1 MADHIGRVLGDR
13 YRLLAPVGSGG
24 SGHVFVA
31 DDVRLRRRVAV
42 KMLHPALADDDA
54 FLRRFRAEA
63 RAAAALNHP
72 NVMAVYDWGEEEG
85 GPYLVCEYLGGGS
98 LRSVLDRGRR
108 LSPSQA
114 LLIGLE
120 AARGLDYAH
129 RRGLVHRDIKPAN
142 LLFDEDGRLRIGDFG
157 LARALAEAAWT
168 EPIGTVL
175 GTARYAA
182 PEQVSG
188 APIDGKS
195 DVYSLAL
202 VLVEAVT
209 GRVPFAADT
218 TVATLMGRLDRPIEA
233 PPELGPLAAVVSRA
247 GRPDP
252 AERLDAAG
260 LGSALQSLALS
271 LPTPEPLPLA
281 GPAIVDE
288 VGSIADPTDI
298 GPRPGAKASAGP
310 APAAAQRATAPTT
323 ANDRTVASQ
332 PLVDLDDDGLDATGL
347 VATAGPE
354 STGATPVV
362 PAGRSRRR
370 QPAAGALDATVA
382 QGIPAVTT
390 APAATKAGRKAERK
404 AEQRATYVPPELSK
418 AGRRRRRRWPLVL
431 VLFVL
436 AGGVGAGWYLL
447 VGKDVPSHPLPSVID
462 QPELQAAGALRTL
475 NFDVDIRQE
484 FFDGS
489 VPGVVKLQD
498 PPGGGSATLK
508 EGKRVT
514 LVVSK
519 GPAPTPVPALADLD
533 EAAARAAVVGV
544 GHVVGTITPTFSETV
559 EEGIVID
566 WTKKGESP
574 PKGATV
580 DLVVS
585 AGPEPRELPALAGA
599 TYDEAVAA
607 LAALDLDATRVD
619 VFTDDDG
626 AAGRVVST
634 SPAAGEE
641 VSRGS
646 SVTVTVSKGRPSVPK
661 LGGLSAEEAAAALG
675 AVGLEVGSKFGPS
688 SGDVFLSLPGEGT
701 KVKPGSSV
709 TIYLL

>member
-13 YRLLAPVGSGG
+13 YRLLAPIGSGG

-85 GPYLVCEYLGGGS
+85 GPYLICEYLGGGS

-114 LLIGLE
+114 LLVGLQ

-142 LLFDEDGRLRIGDFG
+142 LLFDDDGRLRIGDFG

-218 TVATLMGRLDRPIEA
+218 TVATLMGRLDKPIEA
-233 PPELGPLAAVVSRA
+233 PPELGPLAAVVGRA

-260 LGSALQSLALS
+260 LASALQSVALT

-281 GPAIVDE
+281 GPATVDE
-288 VGSIADPTDI
+288 VSSIDDPTDI
-298 GPRPGAKASAGP
+298 GPRPGGPASASAAAPP
-310 APAAAQRATAPTT
+310 APVAPAPMQAVGGGTVGAGHGPDADATAAVPS
-323 ANDRTVASQ
+323 R
-332 PLVDLDDDGLDATGL
+332 
-347 VATAGPE
+347 GPE
-354 STGATPVV
+354 PTGATPTVV
-362 PAGRSRRR
+362 GPLVGATATATGTADPFDATIRQATPVTKASRR
-370 QPAAGALDATVA
+370 
-382 QGIPAVTT
+382 I
-390 APAATKAGRKAERK
+390 K
-404 AEQRATYVPPELSK
+404 PPPPVDTGPHLSK
-418 AGRRRRRRWPLVL
+418 AGRRRRRRWPYLVL
-431 VLFVL
+431 LL
-436 AGGVGAGWYLL
+436 LLIAGGGGAGAYLL
-447 VGKDVPSHPLPSVID
+447 VSNRAPSHPLPNVVD
-462 QPELQAAGALRTL
+462 QPELEAATALRNL
-475 NFDVDIRQE
+475 KFDVDVRQE

-489 VPGVVKLQD
+489 TPGLVRLQQ
-498 PPGGGSATLK
+498 PPGGGDATLK
-508 EGKRVT
+508 EGQKVT

-519 GPAPTPVPALADLD
+519 GPPPTRVPDLANLDQDGARKAL
-533 EAAARAAVVGV
+533 EGV
-544 GHVVGTITPTFSETV
+544 GHVLGTVTRTSNETV
-559 EEGIVID
+559 AEGLVLD
-566 WTKKGESP
+566 WTQKGESP

-580 DLVVS
+580 DVVVS
-585 AGPEPRELPALAGA
+585 DGPAPRVVPGLAGKA
-599 TYDEAVAA
+599 YDEAVAD
-607 LAALDLDATRVD
+607 LAALGLEAERID
-619 VFTDDDG
+619 VFTEDDG
-626 AAGRVVST
+626 AAGTVVST
-634 SPAAGEE
+634 SPAAGENAT
-641 VSRGS
+641 RGS
-646 SVTVTVSKGRPSVPK
+646 VVTVTVSKGQPAVPK
-661 LGGLSAEEAAAALG
+661 LNGLSADEAAAALS
-675 AVGLEVGSKFGPS
+675 AVGLTVGSTFGPS
-688 SGDVFLSLPGEGT
+688 SGDVFLSLPGEGS
-701 KVKPGSSV
+701 KVRPGASV